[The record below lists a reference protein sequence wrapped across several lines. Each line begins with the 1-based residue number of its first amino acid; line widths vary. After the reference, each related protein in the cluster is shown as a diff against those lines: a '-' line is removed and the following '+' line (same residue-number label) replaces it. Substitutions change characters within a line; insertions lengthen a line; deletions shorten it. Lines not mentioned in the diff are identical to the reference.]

1 MGIHHRDPQQCA
13 RSHRRRPGS
22 SGGGDPVPIAGLDF
36 DNGIEFINHDLVAWA
51 GEREIFF
58 TRSRPYRKSDQAT
71 IESKNNHLVRR
82 YGFHWRHDTV
92 EASTLLSRLW
102 PVVNDRFNYFTP
114 TKKPTGRATTASGRR
129 KRLYDP
135 PRTPLERLLEA
146 GVLST
151 GQAEALIA
159 HRAAINPAELA
170 REIQRLQDQLTGL
183 AKRPTLDLV
192 AATTKPLPDT
202 TRGVK
207 LRSTA

>member
-1 MGIHHRDPQQCA
+1 LRANVERRVCSHGELGRHGHRVGIHHRDPQQCA

-129 KRLYDP
+129 KRLYAA
-135 PRTPLERLLEA
+135 PRTPLERLLDA

-151 GQAEALIA
+151 GQA
-159 HRAAINPAELA
+159 
-170 REIQRLQDQLTGL
+170 DQLTGL

-192 AATTKPLPDT
+192 AATTKPLPDAMT
-202 TRGVK
+202 ISR
-207 LRSTA
+207 